1 MRHIPVLLN
10 EVLSGLNPQ
19 SNQNFVD
26 CTVGDAGHSEKILA
40 LTGPNGRLLAIDAD
54 PESLL
59 RAKQNLYDFGERAE
73 FIRANFSELE
83 QIVKDSQFGLVQ
95 GILLDLGWSSPQFED
110 RGRGFSFAKDEALD
124 MRYSGAQS
132 TSNEVTAAEL
142 IASAEQSELERIFK
156 NYGEENLY
164 NEIAAAI
171 VQARKIKS
179 IERTSELVE
188 IVLQTYRTK
197 LKTNKE
203 IPWVGGLHPATKVFQ
218 ALRIAVNNELGVVE
232 RVIPQ
237 AMQVLA
243 PGGRLAIISFHSLE
257 DRIVKHLFKD
267 LEVKKIGTII
277 TKKPIECSP
286 EEAAANT
293 RARSAKLR
301 LIQKN

>member
-1 MRHIPVLLN
+1 M
-10 EVLSGLNPQ
+10 
-19 SNQNFVD
+19 
-26 CTVGDAGHSEKILA
+26 
-40 LTGPNGRLLAIDAD
+40 
-54 PESLL
+54 
-59 RAKQNLYDFGERAE
+59 
-73 FIRANFSELE
+73 
-83 QIVKDSQFGLVQ
+83 KDSQFGLVQ

-110 RGRGFSFAKDEALD
+110 RGRGFSFAKDETLD
-124 MRYSGAQS
+124 MHYSGAQS

-142 IASAEQSELERIFK
+142 IVSAEQSELERIFK

-164 NEIAAAI
+164 KEIAAAI
-171 VQARKIKS
+171 VAARTIKS
-179 IERTSELVE
+179 IERTGELVE

-218 ALRIAVNNELGVVE
+218 ALRIAVNDELGVVE

-243 PGGRLAIISFHSLE
+243 PGGRLAIIAFHSLE
-257 DRIVKHLFKD
+257 DRIVKHMFKD
-267 LEVKKIGTII
+267 LEVKKIGAII